1 MTLRSAR
8 RLPFAAPLALLALLA
23 TLAACTPSAES
34 CRDLMPVEGLAA
46 VPARPPA
53 ATRGC
58 TAEQDGVTIQVEA
71 IRRNMAWERGRIWI
85 DGVETPES
93 DLSSTLLAAHA
104 RLSARGLGAQ
114 AGRVVRSLKDS
125 AHALVD
131 GFRNPPPAP
140 PAPPAAPTPPP
151 H

>member
-1 MTLRSAR
+1 M
-8 RLPFAAPLALLALLA
+8 LALLAAL
-23 TLAACTPSAES
+23 TACAPSADS

-46 VPARPPA
+46 LPARTPA

-71 IRRNMAWERGRIWI
+71 IRRNMTWERGRIWI

-131 GFRNPPPAP
+131 GFRNPPAVP
-140 PAPPAAPTPPP
+140 PAPPTPPAAPAPPP
-151 H
+151 P